1 MSREGFHKRIKELE
15 QDLME
20 LGEMVI
26 AAINRSV
33 EALKNLDARGARRV
47 VDGDAQVNK
56 KRWALEDKC
65 VDLIATQQP
74 VASDLREIIAVLSIV
89 RDLERIGDYA
99 EGIGKIVLL
108 HGDQP
113 LVKPLV
119 YIPQM
124 AEKAVSML
132 RRSLDSHGAPD
143 RAALDAGLSM
153 LRDSDLRP
161 LLQGIALPT
170 LVIAGDHD
178 RLTPPTAGRAL
189 AAAMPSARLRLIER
203 SGHAPFLS
211 HGPVLAGEIRAFLA
225 RRREALPAAGVCA

>member
-132 RRSLDSHGAPD
+132 RRSLDAFVKRDAQLARDICAEDDEVDKLYDKAYHDLLSRMIDNPAVITRATYLIWASHNVERIAD
-143 RAALDAGLSM
+143 RATNISE
-153 LRDSDLRP
+153 SVVY
-161 LLQGIALPT
+161 
-170 LVIAGDHD
+170 LVTG
-178 RLTPPTAGRAL
+178 TPSELNVSRY
-189 AAAMPSARLRLIER
+189 
-203 SGHAPFLS
+203 
-211 HGPVLAGEIRAFLA
+211 
-225 RRREALPAAGVCA
+225 